1 MEEQQYFTLEVER
14 ARNLIQDYERH
25 RKVVLEL
32 IKHYLKE
39 KNLNLLSSLCE
50 NFSYNTKIKNE
61 LEFYL
66 ENMPMSERT
75 NSSGVKLK
83 EVIIDPGTML
93 QFEALVMAKHFSSLD
108 LRQDM
113 NISTDLH

>member
-1 MEEQQYFTLEVER
+1 
-14 ARNLIQDYERH
+14 
-25 RKVVLEL
+25 
-32 IKHYLKE
+32 
-39 KNLNLLSSLCE
+39 
-50 NFSYNTKIKNE
+50 
-61 LEFYL
+61 
-66 ENMPMSERT
+66 MSERT